1 MTGGFPPSA
10 RSRVQVYTL
19 SGPQE
24 QLPSLLQPRYDHA
37 CAYYLDSQD
46 RAVSIACNIT
56 AHLTVVSLHCVVRIN
71 NNIHYIRFCW

>member
-1 MTGGFPPSA
+1 MVTGGYDYPSHLA
-10 RSRVQVYTL
+10 TVQVYTL

-46 RAVSIACNIT
+46 RAVSIACTIT
-56 AHLTVVSLHCVVRIN
+56 AYLIRVTVQPVHCVVTS
-71 NNIHYIRFCW
+71 